1 MRRSFARLGTG
12 SLRGSIF
19 SLSAAAIGSGVLTF
33 PHIVKVNGWFFGLVM
48 ILMGGA
54 SCFFSHYM
62 LIQSARHHSLM
73 SYNEISEKAG
83 GPRLQK
89 LLQIS
94 VMTYIFAT
102 CLACTIVCKA
112 SILFICCFRLPN
124 LASLFPWHGHF
135 LRLSRLPWL
144 FIPHC
149 IQNLPAHSHSLS
161 HRCAPL
167 THPEFL
173 ASKLLVIGF
182 PNRTEYMSASCGHW
196 TALLYQQL
204 PTSTHARRETCGH
217 YKP

>member
-1 MRRSFARLGTG
+1 MEEKRLSIQFDNDKSITVENTDADIDPTRMLEDAEREDSGDSDESEDSSVSHNTVKSVARTRLAERSMRKSFMRRSFARLGTG

-54 SCFFSHYM
+54 SCFLSHYM

-124 LASLFPWHGHF
+124 LASLFP
-135 LRLSRLPWL
+135 
-144 FIPHC
+144 
-149 IQNLPAHSHSLS
+149 
-161 HRCAPL
+161 
-167 THPEFL
+167 
-173 ASKLLVIGF
+173 
-182 PNRTEYMSASCGHW
+182 
-196 TALLYQQL
+196 
-204 PTSTHARRETCGH
+204 
-217 YKP
+217 